1 MRQVFTICAIFIHLL
16 GFFSAEAKSTVLL
29 KTETRQESPE
39 SFSAFFQH
47 DHPANITYSVHQLVK
62 VRYQRTSPSMV
73 DLDSVPDLVYSASG
87 KRIDGYISP
96 LYLPLIRLLLYPNH
110 YFW

>member
-1 MRQVFTICAIFIHLL
+1 MRQVFTICAIFIQLL
-16 GFFSAEAKSTVLL
+16 GYFSAEAKSAALL

-39 SFSAFFQH
+39 TFSAFFQH
-47 DHPANITYSVHQLVK
+47 DHPANITYSGHHLK
-62 VRYQRTSPSMV
+62 VRYQRTSP
-73 DLDSVPDLVYSASG
+73 DLIDLSSAPDLVYSRSG
-87 KRIDGYISP
+87 KRVDGYVSP